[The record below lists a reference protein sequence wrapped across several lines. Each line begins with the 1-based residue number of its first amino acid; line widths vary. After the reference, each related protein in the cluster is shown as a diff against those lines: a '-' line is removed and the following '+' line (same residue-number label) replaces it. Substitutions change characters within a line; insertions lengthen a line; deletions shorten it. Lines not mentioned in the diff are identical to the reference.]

1 VPVDKL
7 HRDVQSSWMPVMVQV
22 TPSESTTGM
31 TARLSVT
38 YGDTTELHDI
48 HTIANFEKKVPG
60 EWITPDGV
68 GVTQEFLAYMRPLI
82 QAELT
87 PIYVDGLPRHIY
99 IK

>member
-1 VPVDKL
+1 MDKRKAYETL
-7 HRDVQSSWMPVMVQV
+7 TKLSAEVRRGC
-22 TPSESTTGM
+22 EK
-31 TARLSVT
+31 TAPDGTVL
-38 YGDTTELHDI
+38 
-48 HTIANFEKKVPG
+48 F
-60 EWITPDGV
+60 TPDGV

>member
-1 VPVDKL
+1 MDGDAFHQIFL
-7 HRDVQSSWMPVMVQV
+7 EEEEDVYKRQ
-22 TPSESTTGM
+22 
-31 TARLSVT
+31 
-38 YGDTTELHDI
+38 ELHDI